1 MMALLIYFTVDYFQS
16 GVMETGQEKSD
27 AREKSL
33 NDENMELKHQIISLQ
48 RNLEEKD
55 QRIRELES
63 KVKTQMNNL
72 YNASTQVSKLR
83 KMIKLLVIHGNLSRR
98 EFLNAKRKRWK
109 IHIMI
114 CAKFYTL

>member
-1 MMALLIYFTVDYFQS
+1 
-16 GVMETGQEKSD
+16 METGQEKSD

-72 YNASTQVSKLR
+72 YNASTQVTKLR
-83 KMIKLLVIHGNLSRR
+83 NMIKLLVIHGNLSRR
-98 EFLNAKRKRWK
+98 EFLRPNAKRKRWK